1 MQKLLTNGVNFGKR
15 LKQLRERSGLSQY
28 DVEIKFHLNGRPMSR
43 SQYANIEQGKGNI
56 FIKDL
61 IFLKD
66 IFDAEYHEF
75 FEGLTE

>member
-1 MQKLLTNGVNFGKR
+1 MQKLLVNGVNFGKR

-28 DVEIKFHLNGRPMSR
+28 DVEIKMDLCGRPMSR

-61 IFLKD
+61 ILLKN
-66 IFDAEYHEF
+66 IFNAEYAEF
-75 FEGLTE
+75 FENLIE